1 MRGGE
6 VWVWEGGGGGG
17 GGLSGAVGNPDGF
30 WETLHRLGI
39 DPLFR
44 WVFPDHH
51 VYRPRELRH
60 LAAQARKYS
69 PAVLLTTKKDV
80 MNLPDNYAELI
91 APVELLW
98 LEVETR
104 VENQRALFDF
114 ISRALAPV
122 PPPS

>member
-80 MNLPDNYAELI
+80 MNLPGHYAELI
-91 APVELLW
+91 APIELLG
-98 LEVETR
+98 LDTR
-104 VENQRALFDF
+104 RRGANTSALFVLVRPAVDTCA
-114 ISRALAPV
+114 R
-122 PPPS
+122 PP